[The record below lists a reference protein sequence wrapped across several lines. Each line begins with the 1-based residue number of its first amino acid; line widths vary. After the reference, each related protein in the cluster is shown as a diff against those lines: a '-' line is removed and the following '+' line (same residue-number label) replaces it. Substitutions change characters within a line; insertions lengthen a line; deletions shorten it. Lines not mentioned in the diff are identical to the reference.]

1 MSALSRR
8 SMIAGAALS
17 VPLASTMVY
26 VDAHADEV
34 QGGITPQNRTKNY
47 INLLSYPQVKADGS
61 QDCTQAIND
70 AVRTLASAGGG
81 ALEIPA
87 GKYRVSAPFIQ
98 LLDRVEIFGHGKA
111 TQIIAHPGGGLVQK
125 DADEA
130 ECVGVFHIG
139 SYLVA
144 GPEKPK
150 PGDKGANQWFS
161 EAPMRFGVRD
171 LVIRT
176 NADNVP
182 LNRDDPYSRARHTPV
197 MKGVAGVIL
206 HTYYANRNYRPE
218 PEAVATL
225 ENLEIW
231 DADMGVAILGLHDRA
246 MKVHNI
252 RVRMTWRQGFLV
264 GKPIGHKAI
273 NVEGVGAA
281 DNKFSMLDVSDANNC
296 GRNYAGIE
304 VYASQCKFSQSTS
317 WYNHRYSSGESLY
330 WPREDG
336 KPHYAY
342 AGKAGA
348 GWYVAASRNMFIGCT
363 AQENGGHGWVSDFER
378 NIFDS
383 CIGESSSYFDTAH
396 GKAQNNQAANWYISN
411 WSHECKFIAPRSDNP
426 HKVGDGAIG
435 EERNVRAARWG
446 FYFESNCRDI
456 VVVGGD
462 VYDEYRKA
470 HPENYSWKVHFGPWR
485 AGYMDIT
492 INEFIMRYGM
502 HDIEEEVKTNP
513 KKYTDI
519 QKYEMNKY
527 LGANVEF

>member
-17 VPLASTMVY
+17 VPFASAMVY
-26 VDAHADEV
+26 ADAHADEV
-34 QGGITPQNRTKNY
+34 QGGITPQNHTKNY
-47 INLLSYPQVKADGS
+47 INLLSNPQVKADGS

-125 DADEA
+125 DEDEA
-130 ECVGVFHIG
+130 ECVGVFHVG

-176 NADNVP
+176 NADNVR
-182 LNRDDPYSRARHTPV
+182 LNRDDPYSRARHTPI

-206 HTYYANRNYRPE
+206 HTYYANKNYRPE

-231 DADMGVAILGLHDRA
+231 DTDMGVAILGLHDRA
-246 MKVHNI
+246 MKVHDI

-273 NVEGVGAA
+273 CWMYPMPTSVAGIMPALRSTLRSVSFHSQRVGITTGIRLENRCISRARRGSHITHMQVRLVQA
-281 DNKFSMLDVSDANNC
+281 GMLRQAVICLSDALLKKM
-296 GRNYAGIE
+296 GVMAG
-304 VYASQCKFSQSTS
+304 
-317 WYNHRYSSGESLY
+317 
-330 WPREDG
+330 
-336 KPHYAY
+336 
-342 AGKAGA
+342 
-348 GWYVAASRNMFIGCT
+348 
-363 AQENGGHGWVSDFER
+363 
-378 NIFDS
+378 
-383 CIGESSSYFDTAH
+383 
-396 GKAQNNQAANWYISN
+396 
-411 WSHECKFIAPRSDNP
+411 
-426 HKVGDGAIG
+426 
-435 EERNVRAARWG
+435 
-446 FYFESNCRDI
+446 
-456 VVVGGD
+456 
-462 VYDEYRKA
+462 
-470 HPENYSWKVHFGPWR
+470 
-485 AGYMDIT
+485 
-492 INEFIMRYGM
+492 
-502 HDIEEEVKTNP
+502 
-513 KKYTDI
+513 
-519 QKYEMNKY
+519 
-527 LGANVEF
+527 